1 MKIMLI
7 VFLCCLLFPIG
18 LAQAGPVFPAVIP
31 FTSIYY
37 VTPPS
42 ANGDQLVVGKMASP
56 LAWSNFFSLVPL
68 PAAPNEL
75 FADAS
80 IQLAP
85 GVYFTGVYVPTAAE
99 RLGDF
104 SSFVGVLINPWANQP
119 FPFNMIPPALIGD
132 PFAFRI
138 HAVPEP
144 GMAVVTLLGLLGLLV
159 RKSRS

>member
-1 MKIMLI
+1 ML
-7 VFLCCLLFPIG
+7 FKNLCTSGSALLI
-18 LAQAGPVFPAVIP
+18 
-31 FTSIYY
+31 
-37 VTPPS
+37 
-42 ANGDQLVVGKMASP
+42 
-56 LAWSNFFSLVPL
+56 FFSLVPL

-99 RLGDF
+99 RMGNF
-104 SSFVGVLINPWANQP
+104 SSFLGPLLDPLGNGP
-119 FPFNMIPPALIGD
+119 FPGNMIPPVRWGD

-144 GMAVVTLLGLLGLLV
+144 GMAVVTLLGLVGLLV
-159 RKSRS
+159 RKLRS